1 VSVAAA
7 PVPAVGCRRARIL
20 VLGAGGFLGSQF
32 RGLLDHYRSSVT
44 MVCVSR
50 KTPTW
55 IESSDE
61 DSRWINLDLS
71 TASDADVIGRLVRS
85 VAPDAIVNCAGAVA
99 GTPEQ
104 LKSANID
111 LVMGLLAAL
120 AGTGTRLVQLGSAA
134 EYGPPKSHAPV
145 AEDVPCSP
153 VTDYG
158 RTKMVAT
165 DAVREASRS
174 GQVDGIVLRVFNPV
188 GAGIGEQTLP
198 GRAARLI
205 GEAIESS
212 SGRIELGPLGA
223 WRDYLD
229 ARDVAEA
236 AIAAATR
243 PVEAGLVLNVGSG
256 KAVESRDLIHRLAR
270 VAAFDGTVG
279 EAAEA
284 SGRSAG
290 VSWQQADVHAIAD
303 ALGWSTRYT
312 LDDAVQDLWNGS
324 AGRCP

>member
-1 VSVAAA
+1 M
-7 PVPAVGCRRARIL
+7 
-20 VLGAGGFLGSQF
+20 
-32 RGLLDHYRSSVT
+32 T

-55 IESSDE
+55 LEPSDE

-71 TASDADVIGRLVRS
+71 TASDEEIRRLVRR
-85 VAPDAIVNCAGAVA
+85 VEPDAVVNCAGAVA
-99 GTPEQ
+99 GTPEE
-104 LKSANID
+104 LRSANID
-111 LVMGLLAAL
+111 LVMSLLAAVD
-120 AGTGTRLVQLGSAA
+120 GTGTRVVQLGSAA
-134 EYGPPKSHAPV
+134 EYGPLTSRQPV
-145 AEDVPCSP
+145 AEDVPCRP

-174 GQVDGIVLRVFNPV
+174 GRVEGVALRVFNPV
-188 GAGIGEQTLP
+188 GAGIGPQTLP
-198 GRAARLI
+198 GRAALLI
-205 GEAIESS
+205 RDAMASN

-243 PVEAGLVLNVGSG
+243 PIEPGLALNVGSG
-256 KAVESRDLIHRLAR
+256 KAVESRDLIRRLAA
-270 VAAFDGTVG
+270 VAGFDGIVG

-284 SGRSAG
+284 SGRSAA
-290 VSWQQADVHAIAD
+290 VNWQQADVHAIAD

-312 LDDAVQDLWNGS
+312 LDDAVQDLWSGS
-324 AGRCP
+324 AQRCS